1 MALMR
6 STDHPE
12 LLDTPL
18 RKIFMLALKDTPA
31 EYQRWINIVE
41 TSRAFED
48 DLRMAEF
55 GQVPEHTE
63 GDSVFFE
70 DMLEGTTKRYEAL
83 EYVLGYQITQK
94 MREDDQHGVMVR
106 ATEALRKSFRN
117 LFEVTSYFPLNNSTS
132 TTTSRMT
139 GFDTLALLSTAHT
152 NLGDANTQANK
163 PSTDVTLSQTALEA
177 AQQTFHGWTGEKGLP
192 AMLTPKI
199 ALVDSADQ
207 HIAAKLMRNAM
218 RYDTAN
224 HEENWVRQGP
234 DDNGIRT
241 YVPSRYFT
249 AANQWFILAQKGDHD
264 INLFIRKHPDFET
277 SVDFNTGNFRAKGR
291 ARLISS
297 FGRWIGVYGSKGF

>member
-1 MALMR
+1 
-6 STDHPE
+6 
-12 LLDTPL
+12 
-18 RKIFMLALKDTPA
+18 MLALKDTPT

-63 GDSVFFE
+63 GDSVFYE
-70 DMLEGTTKRYEAL
+70 DMLEGTTKRYEPL

-106 ATEALRKSFRN
+106 ATQALRKSFRN

-152 NLGDANTQANK
+152 NLGDASTQANK

-177 AQQTFHGWTGEKGLP
+177 AQTTFGGWTGEKGLP
-192 AMLTPKI
+192 AMLTPRI
-199 ALVDSADQ
+199 ALVDNSAQ
-207 HIAAKLMRNAM
+207 HVAAKLMRNAM

-224 HEENWVRQGP
+224 NEENWVRQGP
-234 DDNGIRT
+234 DDNGLRT

-249 AANQWFILAQKGDHD
+249 ATNQWFVLSAKGDHD
-264 INLFIRKHPDFET
+264 INLFIRKHPQFET
-277 SVDFNTGNFRAKGR
+277 SVDFNTGNFLGKGR
-291 ARLISS
+291 ARLVSS
-297 FGRWIGVYGSKGF
+297 HGRWIGVYGSKGF